1 MGSCHWS
8 KVTSS
13 RAIRAAKSQANPLHF
28 CSIKPKTH
36 SLTRGNSLR
45 RSNANSNSPGVLQW
59 ESEAAVIIRTA
70 VSCILSSIFF
80 TREWRG
86 ELNEGK
92 DFCGLMCGF
101 NGIDRL
107 YQRREGLFLRHRSGH
122 EGGVGFCP

>member
-1 MGSCHWS
+1 MVQFEFLSG
-8 KVTSS
+8 T
-13 RAIRAAKSQANPLHF
+13 R
-28 CSIKPKTH
+28 
-36 SLTRGNSLR
+36 SLTPTRALVTTRARLTG
-45 RSNANSNSPGVLQW
+45 
-59 ESEAAVIIRTA
+59 IRDDDLLFFKLYQCPEGPRLPSTPRFH
-70 VSCILSSIFF
+70 VSCPQSFF

-122 EGGVGFCP
+122 E